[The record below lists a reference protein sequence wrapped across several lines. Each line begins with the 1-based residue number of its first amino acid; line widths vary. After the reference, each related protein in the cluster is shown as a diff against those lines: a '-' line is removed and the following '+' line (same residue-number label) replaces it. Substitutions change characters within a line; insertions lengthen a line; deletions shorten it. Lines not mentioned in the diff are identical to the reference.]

1 MRAMIQMARRPG
13 KSLAGLLLCTLAAAI
28 LVIGGGQYCATVL
41 TRANLDD
48 RYDTLALAS
57 SEYLVERYEG
67 GARPLSSLPDE
78 YQEWVSEVI
87 RTRPDLVKGESWS
100 GGLSACIPEMTPD
113 NFSRHEEGEYLEGY
127 NDGNPYRCAV
137 LEVRLTKVGT
147 MPYEEIAQYWYPG
160 SDSDEKVTI
169 RYNVSWFC
177 TGTIERVMGLEQGFA
192 SPVGKTIALKIT
204 VWDEEALEALQLE
217 EGGRYLVYG
226 MNYSDVRGHEK
237 RSLHH
242 GFSENFEELLGA
254 GLSDEEFDEEVDCF
268 MTVCDYSSLA
278 SAVPDSAGNGFIV
291 SREKRK
297 YQGLPDLDGA
307 FRVEYVPPEAYI
319 PDYCVP
325 TMTKLEGGAEEYLAS
340 EEGFL
345 WRQALEEMEISNH
358 GFPVLAV
365 EKLGH
370 QVAFTRGQA
379 RIVEGRDFTEKE
391 RNGGSRVCILSQ
403 SLAEANGLKAG
414 DMIDLRYYG
423 YDYNIQVQQTT
434 ILRTSAPGAAVYSR
448 SAGFLTETESYR
460 IVGLYKQSNAWQ
472 NGQDPYGFT
481 PNTIFVPKSSVSCEM
496 LMRNSGLYYS
506 LVLQNGKMNE
516 FKKLQREA
524 GYPNLFICMDQG
536 YSQIA
541 SALEDY
547 QSVSASALWIG
558 IAAAVAV
565 MVLFLILFPLQQGRT
580 AGLMNS
586 LGTPR
591 RERIRYIFGSS
602 ACILIPGA
610 ILGGICGGLAW
621 KRVTVRLMESVRVE
635 IPLEANTLV
644 MAAAFAA
651 AFAVLALAASLAAA
665 LGLTRE
671 KGLKKRK

>member
-1 MRAMIQMARRPG
+1 MRAMIQMARQPG

-28 LVIGGGQYCATVL
+28 LVIGGGQYYATAL
-41 TRANLDD
+41 TRANLND
-48 RYDTLALAS
+48 RYDTLALVS
-57 SEYLVERYEG
+57 DEYLWERYEG
-67 GARPLSSLPDE
+67 GAIQFLSLPDE

-87 RTRPDLVKGESWS
+87 RTRSDLVKGESWS
-100 GGLSACIPEMTPD
+100 GGLSACIPGMAPD

-137 LEVRLTKVGT
+137 FEVTLAKVGT
-147 MPYEEIAQYWYPG
+147 MPYEDVVSFSRG
-160 SDSDEKVTI
+160 DSDEEFKV
-169 RYNVSWFC
+169 RYSISWFC
-177 TGTIERVMGLEQGFA
+177 TGTIERAIGLEQGYA
-192 SPVGKTIALKIT
+192 SPVGKTIALKVT
-204 VWDEEALEALQLE
+204 VWDEDAMEALQLE

-226 MNYSDVRGHEK
+226 MDYSDVRGYEK
-237 RSLHH
+237 SSLHY
-242 GFSENFEELLGA
+242 GFSGNFEELFGA
-254 GLSDEEFDEEVDCF
+254 GLSDEKFDGEVDCF
-268 MTVCDYSSLA
+268 MTVCDYSSLN
-278 SAVPDSAGNGFIV
+278 SAVPGPAGNGIIV
-291 SREKRK
+291 SWEKRK
-297 YQGLPDLDGA
+297 YQRLPNLDGTFGA
-307 FRVEYVPPEAYI
+307 EYVPPEAYI

-325 TMTKLEGGAEEYLAS
+325 TMAKLEGGAEEYLAS
-340 EEGFL
+340 EEGVL
-345 WRQALEEMEISNH
+345 WRQVLEEMEISNH

-370 QVAFTRGQA
+370 QVAFAREQA
-379 RIVEGRDFTEKE
+379 RIVEGRDFTEQE

-434 ILRTSAPGAAVYSR
+434 MSRTSAPGAAVYSR
-448 SAGFLTETESYR
+448 SAGFLTEPESYR
-460 IVGLYKQSNAWQ
+460 IVGLYRQSNAWQ

-496 LMRNSGLYYS
+496 LMHNSGLYYS
-506 LVLQNGKMNE
+506 LVLQNGKMDE
-516 FKKLQREA
+516 FKKLQKEA
-524 GYPNLFICMDQG
+524 GYPDLFICMDQG
-536 YSQIA
+536 YSRIA
-541 SALEDY
+541 SSLEEY

-558 IAAAVAV
+558 IATAGAV

-586 LGTPR
+586 LGAPR
-591 RERIRYIFGSS
+591 RDRIRYVFGSS

-610 ILGGICGGLAW
+610 VLGGICGGLAW
-621 KRVTVRLMESVRVE
+621 KRVTARLMESVRVE
-635 IPLEANTLV
+635 IPLEANTLI

-651 AFAVLALAASLAAA
+651 VFVVLALAGALAAA
-665 LGLTRE
+665 LVLTRD